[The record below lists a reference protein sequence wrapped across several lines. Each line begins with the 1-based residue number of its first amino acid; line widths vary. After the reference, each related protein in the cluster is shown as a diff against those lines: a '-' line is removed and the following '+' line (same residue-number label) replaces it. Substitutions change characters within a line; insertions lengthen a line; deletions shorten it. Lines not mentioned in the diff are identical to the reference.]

1 MPRSGWL
8 AIGTTV
14 ACLLGAT
21 LEARAGPVLLIIAV
35 GLVASAVAIRRG
47 TDRPALAVA
56 LGIAAV
62 ATEGNGWSSRSG
74 RAPRVSCVM
83 REEFL
88 RALQSQLR
96 LLLAHAR
103 QRPQHRFEHL
113 REHR

>member
-62 ATEGNGWSSRSG
+62 AIRLALGPSAPALTGIPEGRGPWTMVVETVGSPREGQQVATLRTVEAGASG
-74 RAPRVSCVM
+74 
-83 REEFL
+83 F
-88 RALQSQLR
+88 
-96 LLLAHAR
+96 
-103 QRPQHRFEHL
+103 
-113 REHR
+113 